1 MSREMICTL
10 HPILF
15 RWWSRQ

>member
-1 MSREMICTL
+1 MICTL
-10 HPILF
+10 HPTLF

>member
-10 HPILF
+10 HPTLF

>member
-10 HPILF
+10 QPTLF